1 MATPSKRSAHMTGTA
16 PGNPVGVLVTNRADD
31 IEKVRAEEA

>member
-1 MATPSKRSAHMTGTA
+1 MTGTA
-16 PGNPVGVLVTNRADD
+16 PGNPVGVLVPNPADD